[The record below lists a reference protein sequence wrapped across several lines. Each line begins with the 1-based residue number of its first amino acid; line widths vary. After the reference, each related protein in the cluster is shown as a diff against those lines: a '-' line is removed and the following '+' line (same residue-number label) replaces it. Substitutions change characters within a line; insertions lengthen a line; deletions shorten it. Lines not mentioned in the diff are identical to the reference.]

1 VSGPS
6 FAELESALAADV
18 GFRLFTVLAWL
29 PERRVLRRVHTTHP
43 REYPLGGE
51 KTVEVDGGW
60 LAALVDDREPW
71 LGPDRAAVARVFA
84 DHELIASL
92 GCGAVV
98 NVPVVDGG
106 RTLGVLNLLDAEGA
120 YTDDSVTAALTLTG
134 LAVQPLRRWHA
145 TQRAAGS
152 DEARS

>member
-71 LGPDRAAVARVFA
+71 LGPDWAAVARVFA

-98 NVPVVDGG
+98 NVPVVDCG
-106 RTLGVLNLLDAEGA
+106 RTTGVLDLLDAEGR
-120 YTDDSVTAALTLTG
+120 YDRSSLAAAARHAP
-134 LAVQPLRRWHA
+134 LAMAPLRRLAHP
-145 TQRAAGS
+145 R
-152 DEARS
+152 EELHP